1 MKCYQHAS
9 VESQKVIDREVKAH
23 FSRVWDSLAKLMDA
37 VYLMELHTNPQTR
50 YGKKRLKRSWLR
62 IVKDTEELRKRFE
75 LQNTEDLAYAAKR
88 ELLRIGV
95 DLDEWYRE
103 LDRERHR

>member
-23 FSRVWDSLAKLMDA
+23 FGRVWDTLAKSMDA
-37 VYLMELHTNPQTR
+37 VYLMELHTNPQTKF
-50 YGKKRLKRSWLR
+50 GKKRLKRSWLR
-62 IVKDTEELRKRFE
+62 IVRDTEELRKRFE
-75 LQNTEDLAYAAKR
+75 LQSTEDLAFATQR
-88 ELLRIGV
+88 ELKRIGV

-103 LDRERHR
+103 YERERHR